1 MADKTLTGR
10 TVLITGGASGIGAA
24 CARRLAADGARVLI
38 ADLDG
43 GAAEKLAVELGQ
55 HAVQA
60 DVTRAADIEAML
72 DAAWQRWGRCGLQDN
87 YARTKPKM
95 ITYAAA
101 FDPEALKFVALQM
114 LDEAGVKIRL
124 HSTFVDAVVH
134 DGVVQ
139 GGIFETK
146 AGRQAITAQ
155 VTIDTSGDGDVFARV
170 TQHAFH
176 CPLQADRQI
185 VLGGQRFGSREH
197 ALRRVEE
204 NRVGIGAAGIED
216 EEKGQW
222 SAGLVRNGATF
233 TMPPRKLK
241 PRDQEAW
248 IDARTAPPN
257 ELTSTRS
264 MACCEGELHIGPGR

>member
-1 MADKTLTGR
+1 MGAYRHGGGGEIERALLVALGPVATGDEDHRIAGQGLTQAGTVQRRRLVSRQQQADRAGMPFDD
-10 TVLITGGASGIGAA
+10 GIG
-24 CARRLAADGARVLI
+24 R
-38 ADLDG
+38 
-43 GAAEKLAVELGQ
+43 
-55 HAVQA
+55 
-60 DVTRAADIEAML
+60 
-72 DAAWQRWGRCGLQDN
+72 
-87 YARTKPKM
+87 
-95 ITYAAA
+95 
-101 FDPEALKFVALQM
+101 
-114 LDEAGVKIRL
+114 
-124 HSTFVDAVVH
+124 
-134 DGVVQ
+134 Q
-139 GGIFETK
+139 GGGK
-146 AGRQAITAQ
+146 S
-155 VTIDTSGDGDVFARV
+155 DHGDVFARV

-204 NRVGIGAAGIED
+204 NRVGIGAAGIEA

-241 PRDQEAW
+241 PRDHEAW